1 MRRAGRDWGQE
12 EKEMGSIEFLCVP
25 DCRSVISKVI
35 LYMLL
40 SRAQEFLCF
49 KNVIMLI
56 SFFKVSPTMCVF

>member
-1 MRRAGRDWGQE
+1 
-12 EKEMGSIEFLCVP
+12 MGSIEFLCVP

-49 KNVIMLI
+49 KNFIMLI